1 MKFFNIKMRNGETY
15 FINET
20 QRTAIKHSLLKG
32 FKERPDIFELDK
44 DTIVRLDQIVSI
56 TLDRD

>member
-32 FKERPDIFELDK
+32 FKERADIFELDK